1 MSDDGDN
8 DMIVDETIGEEA
20 QENDDDDDGGGDH
33 EVSLDRI
40 KTECSTMV
48 RLLKNLQDEEH
59 NLDCQ
64 LKILAREALLCGFT
78 VDLVEPPQPKRRR
91 VTAKKKQTTK
101 QDKAE
106 KRASIGSTATNTS
119 TDPAAA
125 AVAEVVATVMESE
138 AKEDEHNIVEAE
150 IVTEDHDQ
158 S

>member
-1 MSDDGDN
+1 MSDDGEN
-8 DMIVDETIGEEA
+8 DMIVDETIGEESE
-20 QENDDDDDGGGDH
+20 ENDDDAGGDQ
-33 EVSLDRI
+33 EISLDRI

-64 LKILAREALLCGFT
+64 LKILAREALLCGFA

-91 VTAKKKQTTK
+91 MTGRKKQTTK

-119 TDPAAA
+119 TDPAA
-125 AVAEVVATVMESE
+125 VAEVVATVMESE
-138 AKEDEHNIVEAE
+138 AKEDEHNVVEAE
-150 IVTEDHDQ
+150 IVTEDQDQ